1 MNILVLT
8 PDYPDERRS
17 VFPFVKQ
24 LVDEMARLGHSIQ
37 VIAPYSITHNKR
49 FCKPK
54 SEYPVESG
62 KVIVYRPWYASFSNI
77 KVGNN
82 SLTEISK
89 RHAYK
94 KGLNALEEKPDVVY
108 GHFWNSAYMGFDY
121 AQSKNIPLFV
131 ATGESEIEFRKDN
144 QEKKDFCSYLSGVI
158 CVSTKNQEESIQLG
172 LCSKDKCKVI
182 PNAIDNKIF
191 RLLDKHKCR
200 KQLGISKD
208 SFIVAFVGWF
218 SERKGSR
225 RVARALS
232 LVNEVKPVYSF
243 FIGEGTEDPV
253 CPNILYKGKV
263 KHDDIPIYLNAADVF
278 VLPTQHEGCCNA
290 IIEAMACGLPIISS
304 DLPFNYDVLNHHNS
318 ILINPNN
325 VENIKTAIMSLV
337 MDEKLKNELSKGALE
352 TSSHLSIT
360 DRAITIISFFNRSTA
375 I

>member
-1 MNILVLT
+1 
-8 PDYPDERRS
+8 
-17 VFPFVKQ
+17 
-24 LVDEMARLGHSIQ
+24 
-37 VIAPYSITHNKR
+37 
-49 FCKPK
+49 
-54 SEYPVESG
+54 
-62 KVIVYRPWYASFSNI
+62 
-77 KVGNN
+77 
-82 SLTEISK
+82 
-89 RHAYK
+89 
-94 KGLNALEEKPDVVY
+94 
-108 GHFWNSAYMGFDY
+108 
-121 AQSKNIPLFV
+121 
-131 ATGESEIEFRKDN
+131 
-144 QEKKDFCSYLSGVI
+144 
-158 CVSTKNQEESIQLG
+158 
-172 LCSKDKCKVI
+172 VI

-191 RLLDKHKCR
+191 RLFDKHKCR
-200 KQLGISKD
+200 KQFGISKD
-208 SFIVAFVGWF
+208 TFIVAFVGWF

-232 LVNEVKPVYSF
+232 LVNKVKPVYSF

-263 KHDDIPIYLNAADVF
+263 KHDEIPIYLNAADVF